1 MKFLE
6 KNLEDIIWEASN
18 EKLQE
23 RGLNISGKK
32 LRQLRIGNYGIADLV
47 TFDRDYYHTEYLHPF
62 LNITV
67 YELKKD
73 KAGIS
78 AFLQA
83 IRYCRGIKSY
93 LEKHKP
99 HIDFSLNIVLCSK
112 EIDTNSDYIFL
123 CDLIRYNEYESGL
136 INSISN
142 YSFDYSIDGIQFKE
156 EKNYDLINKGF

>member
-6 KNLEDIIWEASN
+6 KDLEEIIWESDN

-23 RGLNISGKK
+23 RGLLISGKK

-47 TFDRDYYHTEYLHPF
+47 TLERSYECFDNLPYLH
-62 LNITV
+62 ITV
-67 YELKKD
+67 FELKKE

-83 IRYCRGIKSY
+83 VRYCKGLSTY
-93 LEKHKP
+93 LEKTKP
-99 HIDFSLNIVLCSK
+99 NLNYKLNIVICAK

-123 CDLIRYNEYESGL
+123 TDLIESESYSI
-136 INSISN
+136 INSVLN
-142 YSFDYSIDGIQFKE
+142 YSFTYDIDGITFKRE
-156 EKNYDLINKGF
+156 SNYDLTNKGF